1 MKNVTMFKT
10 LALIMI
16 TSLFV
21 QQAESVDTGKLVRL
35 HENFEKMEKRW
46 LAKADFHIDT
56 ETEVYEQKC
65 REKYDTLADSC
76 PEGWLVH
83 QDYMTVSVGAVAGPH
98 SRPVVLL
105 NCGKVTLCKTSY

>member
-1 MKNVTMFKT
+1 MFKT

-21 QQAESVDTGKLVRL
+21 LQAESAEWRRTVRL
-35 HENFEKMEKRW
+35 HENFEKMEEQW
-46 LAKADFHIDT
+46 IAKADFDVDT

-65 REKYDTLADSC
+65 REKYDTLTDSC

-83 QDYMTVSVGAVAGPH
+83 QDYMKVSVGAVAGSLHRLTPI
-98 SRPVVLL
+98 VLL
-105 NCGKVTLCKTSY
+105 NCGKVTICKTAY